1 MKTVAFCCPRS
12 GTSTFGAQYCEDNNL
27 EYRAEILNY
36 LRYPRKGDQ
45 TGKEYIENQIE
56 LWKEDKNAFCKIF
69 PFHIS
74 NEIPGI
80 TEEEVINY
88 CKIIAEVSDNIIYI
102 FRRDTTKQVISSIIA
117 EHTGEWNHK
126 RGDHSDFPISA
137 RMFNTYSMAILRNHK
152 TIIKIKDL
160 FPGKVYCAEDYLSNS
175 KYQQYTN
182 QHKNP
187 DNYQYNL
194 ENIEKLY
201 NYEKTND

>member
-1 MKTVAFCCPRS
+1 LDLS
-12 GTSTFGAQYCEDNNL
+12 
-27 EYRAEILNY
+27 
-36 LRYPRKGDQ
+36 
-45 TGKEYIENQIE
+45 E
-56 LWKEDKNAFCKIF
+56 LLKIF

-80 TEEEVINY
+80 TEEEVIIY
-88 CKIIAEVSDNIIYI
+88 CKIIAEASDNIIYI

-201 NYEKTND
+201 NYEKNDTKTESI